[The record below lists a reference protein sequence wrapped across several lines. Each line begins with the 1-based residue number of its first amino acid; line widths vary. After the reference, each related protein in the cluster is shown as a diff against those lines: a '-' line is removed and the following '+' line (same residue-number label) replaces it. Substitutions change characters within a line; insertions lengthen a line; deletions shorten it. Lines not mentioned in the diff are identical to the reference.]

1 MSSWIILSVKVDT
14 ANDIN
19 DSLGVLATGLGVAKY
34 RLFKWRYDRRRSGN
48 YNSSNCKLTP
58 TSNFFSVGVPIF
70 FFRVDL

>member
-1 MSSWIILSVKVDT
+1 MSDWIILSVEVDT

-48 YNSSNCKLTP
+48 YNCISS
-58 TSNFFSVGVPIF
+58 VHIIF
-70 FFRVDL
+70 IRNIVNVRLNDVRRF